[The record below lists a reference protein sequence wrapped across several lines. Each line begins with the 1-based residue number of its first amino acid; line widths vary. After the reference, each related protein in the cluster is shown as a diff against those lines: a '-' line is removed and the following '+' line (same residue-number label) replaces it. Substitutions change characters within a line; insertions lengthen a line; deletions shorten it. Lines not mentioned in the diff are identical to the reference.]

1 MFPELPTTK
10 HKREAYNSEML
21 ESYSELLSLGFGFAF
36 PGFDL
41 LLKLEGGF
49 LLISGENQS
58 DFLGDVMG

>member
-1 MFPELPTTK
+1 MFPELHTTK

-21 ESYSELLSLGFGFAF
+21 GSYSELLSLGVGFGF

-41 LLKLEGGF
+41 LLKLEGRF

-58 DFLGDVMG
+58 DLWGDFTG